1 MRLQMRYDGKL
12 YLIRDTFNGL
22 RLQCQYGVKGE
33 GTAVDWKDCRQGV
46 NFSEIEPFAVLP
58 VDEAKVRTDAL
69 KTLHDLMTD
78 EYVPHAIRADIAKY
92 VIESRIG

>member
-1 MRLQMRYDGKL
+1 MRYDGKL

-33 GTAVDWKDCRQGV
+33 GTAVDWKDCRHGV

-58 VDEAKVRTDAL
+58 VDEATVRTDAL